1 MELAGLEP
9 ATSWVYLAFPQ
20 QRLDGAHDAEMS
32 ADLDAIADL
41 ERLLVV
47 EMAGRHHLVATPKL
61 IAVIDPSHSRPG
73 RYARG
78 APASASLLERVSQ
91 VHGRGGIWTDICDRV
106 PLQRGAPALIYL
118 RSRAR
123 VPSLP

>member
-1 MELAGLEP
+1 VTTIRQQLHDKM
-9 ATSWVYLAFPQ
+9 YLAFPQ

-61 IAVIDPSHSRPG
+61 IALIDPPDDTRAAP
-73 RYARG
+73 RLARF
-78 APASASLLERVSQ
+78 
-91 VHGRGGIWTDICDRV
+91 C
-106 PLQRGAPALIYL
+106 
-118 RSRAR
+118 
-123 VPSLP
+123 

>member
-9 ATSWVYLAFPQ
+9 ATSWVYRAFPQ

-61 IAVIDPSHSRPG
+61 IALIDPPG

-78 APASASLLERVSQ
+78 APAGAFLLERVSQ
-91 VHGRGGIWTDICDRV
+91 VHSRGGIWTDICDRV